1 MSAQNSY
8 RYTTP
13 RNAPGGV
20 YDLSPKA
27 VNSRQ
32 GEGQLRFG
40 IGVVHGSTP
49 GTNVAAPT
57 ATATADKFE
66 GIVLSTHTHEMDME
80 GVLTI
85 KDGKTVNVMRYGRA
99 WVRIEKDAEIA
110 YGEDVYLITS
120 GDEAG
125 YFTNKDSEATKIAVS
140 GTFIGASGVDGIA
153 PVELFNGPAPADA
166 PSLAGLSDVDLSTPA
181 TNGQTLKYNSSSETW
196 KPAT

>member
-49 GTNVAAPT
+49 GTNVTAPT
-57 ATATADKFE
+57 AGVTADKFE

-99 WVRIEKDAEIA
+99 WVRTEKDAEIA
-110 YGEDVYLITS
+110 YGEDVFLVTDGES
-120 GDEAG
+120 AG
-125 YFTNKDSEATKIAVS
+125 CFTNTSSTSTKIAVS
-140 GTFIGASGVDGIA
+140 GKFIGPSGIDGIA
-153 PVELFNGPAPADA
+153 PVELFNAP
-166 PSLAGLSDVDLSTPA
+166 TPA
-181 TNGQTLKYNSSSETW
+181 AGG
-196 KPAT
+196 AGA